1 MVDSGPGMSIGEIT
15 VTTDGCSSVDTLLE
29 SMLAKSSVSGG
40 GAHNVLYIAGGT
52 SRSETQY
59 ICI

>member
-15 VTTDGCSSVDTLLE
+15 VTIDGCSSVDALLE
-29 SMLAKSSVSGG
+29 SILAKSSVSGG
-40 GAHNVLYIAGGT
+40 GAHNALYIVAGT

-59 ICI
+59 IRV

>member
-1 MVDSGPGMSIGEIT
+1 MVDSGPGMSIGDIT
-15 VTTDGCSSVDTLLE
+15 VTTDGRSSVDMLLE

-40 GAHNVLYIAGGT
+40 GAHSALYIAGGT

-59 ICI
+59 ICG

>member
-15 VTTDGCSSVDTLLE
+15 VTTDGCSSVDALLE
-29 SMLAKSSVSGG
+29 SMLAKSSVSGD
-40 GAHNVLYIAGGT
+40 GAHNALYIVGAT

-59 ICI
+59 IWV

>member
-15 VTTDGCSSVDTLLE
+15 VTTDGSSVDTLLE

-40 GAHNVLYIAGGT
+40 GAHNALYIAGGT
-52 SRSETQY
+52 SRSATQY
-59 ICI
+59 I

>member
-40 GAHNVLYIAGGT
+40 GAHNALYIVGGI

-59 ICI
+59 ICN